1 MVRFLLFA
9 FAVFYCSSVIAHDS
23 LSGQKQDYDFWLSRY
38 LSVSYPLKTISV
50 TSRYGSRKDPFTG
63 KTAFH
68 NGIDLKARYDTVYA
82 MFDGVVQDIGS
93 GGRSGHYFR
102 IRHGSYTISY
112 CHLSRRFVNPGDSV
126 FAGMM
131 IGVSG
136 GTGRST
142 APHLHLVVK
151 KFDKVINPD
160 ILLRFVTRTRSE
172 AMRYLGLTANVSVA
186 FVSPEE
192 FFRHYSLLAMEHQRR
207 YNIPSSVTLSQL
219 AHETHMG
226 TSILCRKGK
235 NFFGIKCTRQWLAQ
249 GRPYSCHD
257 DDRKGE
263 KFCNY
268 STVEESFE
276 HRSRILMSKTYRE
289 CHKYKS
295 TDYHNWLMAI
305 SRAGYASDS
314 RYVSKCEYYI
324 KRYNL
329 HRYDLMV

>member
-1 MVRFLLFA
+1 MIRFLIFFA
-9 FAVFYCSSVIAHDS
+9 SIIFSSPAFSAD
-23 LSGQKQDYDFWLSRY
+23 GTEGREQDYDFWLSRF

-63 KTAFH
+63 KKAFH

-93 GGRSGHYFR
+93 DGRSGHYFR
-102 IRHGSYTISY
+102 IRHGLYTISY
-112 CHLSRRFVNPGDSV
+112 CHLSRRFINAGDSV

-151 KFDKVINPD
+151 KSDKLVNPD
-160 ILLRFVTRTRSE
+160 ILLRFITRTRSE
-172 AMRYLGLTANVSVA
+172 AMRYLGITDNVSTA
-186 FVSPEE
+186 FVSPDE
-192 FFRHYSLLAMEHQRR
+192 FFTHYSLLAMDHQRR
-207 YNIPSSVTLSQL
+207 YGIPSSVTLSQM
-219 AHETHMG
+219 AHETNMG
-226 TSILCRKGK
+226 THILCRKGK

-249 GRPYSCHD
+249 GRPFSCHD

-276 HRSRILMSKTYRE
+276 HHSRILMSKTYKE
-289 CHKYKS
+289 CHKYKA
-295 TDYHNWLMAI
+295 TDYHNWLMGI
-305 SRAGYASDS
+305 RRAGYATDP
-314 RYVSKCEYYI
+314 RYVRKCEYYI

-329 HRYDLMV
+329 HRYDLMA